1 MADRRDGY
9 SEWSNDNDYEK
20 LYGVRM
26 IKAVIDRFEGDFA
39 ILSIGDDE
47 RRFNVPR
54 KSLPKG
60 SKEGSWLQ
68 VELDGDTLLHVQLD
82 PEETAR
88 ARERIA
94 EKMASLLRGD
104 HLK

>member
-1 MADRRDGY
+1 
-9 SEWSNDNDYEK
+9 
-20 LYGVRM
+20 M
-26 IKAVIDRFEGDFA
+26 IKAVIDRFEGAFA
-39 ILSIGDDE
+39 VISIGDDN
-47 RRFNVPR
+47 RRLDVPR
-54 KSLPKG
+54 KILPKG

-68 VELDGDTLLHVQLD
+68 VKLDGDNLVHVELD

-94 EKMASLLRGD
+94 EKLARLTRGD

>member
-1 MADRRDGY
+1 
-9 SEWSNDNDYEK
+9 
-20 LYGVRM
+20 M

-39 ILSIGDDE
+39 ILFISDGKKHLD
-47 RRFNVPR
+47 VPR
-54 KSLPKG
+54 KSLP
-60 SKEGSWLQ
+60 EGSREGTWLQ

-88 ARERIA
+88 VRERIA
-94 EKMASLLRGD
+94 EKRAKLMRGD